1 METKLN
7 VFENTTRKNVWRLA
21 GWTGG
26 WAITMAISAFGPK
39 FLWDY
44 DRAISIVAILIN
56 TIIGVGMI
64 LMNRKYA
71 NGLDEM
77 HRKIFMEAKALA
89 LGVGVVGGPAPA
101 RTASG
106 LAVGEPADVPT
117 LECECSSNALCSCN
131 SLRNCSI

>member
-89 LGVGVVGGPAPA
+89 LGVGVVGGLSYSMLDAA
-101 RTASG
+101 NVISSHAEIGFVVALMG
-106 LAVGEPADVPT
+106 LTYFIAFIVG
-117 LECECSSNALCSCN
+117 
-131 SLRNCSI
+131 SIRYK